1 MQKHECEKRS
11 FCDGGKRSVG
21 DFKQFLRFR
30 SQNQGFTL
38 IELVTVV
45 ILMGVLALMAFFAYR
60 KYVYKAEVIT
70 AVSDIAAMEK
80 VIYGYTIDYGGS
92 YPPDLSAVDY
102 GGFKD
107 PWGNVYVYEL
117 DLTLAPRT
125 KGGVNINTD
134 YDLYSSGRDG
144 ISAPDVAAPASLD
157 DVIRAGDGQYKGRAE
172 QY

>member
-1 MQKHECEKRS
+1 MQKHECEN
-11 FCDGGKRSVG
+11 G
-21 DFKQFLRFR
+21 DFRDTRKKTGGNRKSLLPLR

-45 ILMGVLALMAFFAYR
+45 ILMGFLALMAFFAYR
-60 KYVYKAEVIT
+60 KYVYKAQVIT

-80 VIYGYTIDYGGS
+80 VIYGYTIDYSGD

-102 GGFKD
+102 GGLKD
-107 PWGNVYVYEL
+107 PWGNVYVYQL

-134 YDLYSSGRDG
+134 YDLYSLGRDG
-144 ISAPDVAAPASLD
+144 TSAPDVTAPVSLD
-157 DVIRAGDGQYKGRAE
+157 DVIRAEDGQYKGRAE